1 MTSAT
6 AASTATLAT
15 LLPSWECD
23 SNGGGASSK
32 YSPIK
37 VEPIEEIVLAELKPP
52 IYDYESSPQAAAL
65 GTTSLTGIDSVLTA
79 VTATANNNSKSVT
92 DLNLS
97 SPGQAGAG
105 STFSSSASTASS
117 TDVTSSGS
125 PTAAVVPTGA
135 APQTTLTPPVNPSQ
149 QQQTGNGGGNGG
161 AGTVN
166 IDFRFGH

>member
-1 MTSAT
+1 MTSAA

-79 VTATANNNSKSVT
+79 VTAATANNNSKSVT

-149 QQQTGNGGGNGG
+149 QVWPLTQLYS
-161 AGTVN
+161 VL
-166 IDFRFGH
+166 FC